1 VRPAAVVNAL
11 PDFAF
16 AAVFLVTWFAPGALG
31 AGTVERLL
39 LVMMLEFVIIHSAAF
54 MGTLALRPADRGRK
68 SLSMVALGFF
78 YSIFAGAMSLA
89 FRTWWP
95 LAAFWVQTGN
105 RLLGVL
111 SGRPP
116 AGTERAQ
123 VMSSWVVSVVL
134 YLGCVG
140 VTSVLPIPPL
150 GLTAPVI
157 DALHLPGSGVW
168 VDEPYRVIAFGFL
181 YFALTGWW
189 ELVGPAWLARRIP
202 ARS

>member
-1 VRPAAVVNAL
+1 VRPASVVNAL

-16 AAVFLVTWFAPGALG
+16 AAVFLVTWVSPNAFGPGN
-31 AGTVERLL
+31 VERLL

-54 MGTLALRPADRGRK
+54 MGTLALRPANRGRK
-68 SLSMVALGFF
+68 SLSIAVLGLV

-89 FRTWWP
+89 FHTWWP
-95 LAAFWVQTGN
+95 LTAFWLQTGN

-111 SGRPP
+111 TGRPP
-116 AGTERAQ
+116 AGTERAYI
-123 VMSSWVVSVVL
+123 MSSWVVSVVL

-140 VTSVLPIPPL
+140 VTTVLPIPAL
-150 GLTAPVI
+150 GITAPVI

-168 VDEPYRVIAFGFL
+168 VAEPYRVIAFGFL

-189 ELVGPAWLARRIP
+189 ELVGPGWLQRRLP